1 MPDFNSLVNA
11 MKGHWS
17 AWHTEKK
24 RWTDKVALLSK
35 AARLHPYTVPVRVEM
50 THYSRDRRRDPDGIR
65 TVASKFILDG
75 LVVAGVLPDDSQ
87 RWVLGFTDHFEVDK
101 QRPRVVVRLWPQ
113 EEEGDET

>member
-1 MPDFNSLVNA
+1 MPDFNTLVRA

-17 AWHTEKK
+17 VWHKEKK

-35 AARLHPYTVPVRVEM
+35 AARLRPYEVPVRVEM

-87 RWVLGFTDHFEVDK
+87 RWVLGFTDFFEVDK
-101 QRPRVVVRLWPQ
+101 ERPRVVVRLWPQ
-113 EEEGDET
+113 EETR